1 MEVCSLLLISRRRES
16 LGTFPGS
23 LTAYSSR
30 QHQTAIQLD
39 QCSFLRQTVTLYH
52 HGRPLSLHLYYFT
65 SFSQKETCAN
75 RKHQMVRYSQPQ
87 VHPPQRNLDLQVPML
102 MPLAHSYFSLKVEYC
117 DLENVFKSTAIFDHF
132 YDHMVTFFLMWKYIQ
147 KKTLVMYECTCIQ
160 LHQIQSLA
168 MPFVSFLSWQRNHLK
183 IHRKAE
189 FLWGSL
195 ISYQNS
201 PSWRCLVKYC

>member
-16 LGTFPGS
+16 LGTFPGN
-23 LTAYSSR
+23 LTGYSSR
-30 QHQTAIQLD
+30 HCQTVIYLD
-39 QCSFLRQTVTLYH
+39 QCSFLRQTVTLYQ

-132 YDHMVTFFLMWKYIQ
+132 YDHMVTFFFN
-147 KKTLVMYECTCIQ
+147 V
-160 LHQIQSLA
+160 
-168 MPFVSFLSWQRNHLK
+168 K
-183 IHRKAE
+183 IHSKE
-189 FLWGSL
+189 NSGYVWVYMHFNYTKYSHLQSHL
-195 ISYQNS
+195 CLSYAGREITLRYTGRLNFCEEV
-201 PSWRCLVKYC
+201 WFHTRILHHEDV